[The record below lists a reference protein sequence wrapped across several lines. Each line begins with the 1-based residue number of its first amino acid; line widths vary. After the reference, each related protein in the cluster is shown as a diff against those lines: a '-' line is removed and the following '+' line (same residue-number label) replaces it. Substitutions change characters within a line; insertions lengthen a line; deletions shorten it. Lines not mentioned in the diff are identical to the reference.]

1 MHLINDLIFLM
12 RRRFQMPLVGRQIL
26 AVAQGRIAS
35 VPRDQSYVNGAARI
49 VAP

>member
-26 AVAQGRIAS
+26 AVAQGRIAMCRATRATS
-35 VPRDQSYVNGAARI
+35 MEPLA
-49 VAP
+49 